1 MASIRKRGN
10 TYQITISCGRD
21 SKDRKITRTTTYRP
35 ELYTSKGHLKTEK
48 TLQKELESFAAE
60 FEKQVLNG
68 SYTDGNKIT
77 FERYAEKY
85 LDEYARKY
93 QAPKTLE
100 STEGNVRRFIKA
112 FGYISLDKLTPLFL
126 QEYVNDMLTERKNPD
141 KPKTISQSTVK
152 RRMAVLSSMLSQ
164 AVRWNLI
171 ASNPME
177 RVRIMPETLIAGDI
191 GKIDENERQQIP
203 CFTREQAELFLS
215 LLDDPLSYRYR
226 SRKTRQADGASSFQE
241 YTAAHTI
248 PLQMKL
254 FFYLAIFTG
263 CRRGELIALTW
274 TDIDFD
280 SSTIHIVKSTSRV
293 KGEIYEKSTKRKRA
307 VKEIVVPAGVI
318 EIARKWKAD
327 QQRYRLT
334 LGSEWKGSNYVFI
347 QNNGAQM
354 GLETPYKA
362 MQRIIKNYNERRKST
377 DPELP
382 VIPLNG
388 LRHTAATLLIT
399 SGVDIR
405 TVSGRLGHAKTSTTL
420 NFYTEFLKEMDH
432 SASDQMEAMLLK
444 RAAQ

>member
-35 ELYTSKGHLKTEK
+35 ELYTAKGHLKTEK
-48 TLQKELESFAAE
+48 TLQKELETFAAE

-68 SYTDGNKIT
+68 SYTDGDKMT

-93 QAPKTLE
+93 QALKTLE

-112 FGYISLDKLTPLFL
+112 FGYMSLDKLTPLFL

-141 KPKTISQSTVK
+141 KPKTISQSTLK

-215 LLDDPLSYRYR
+215 P
-226 SRKTRQADGASSFQE
+226 F
-241 YTAAHTI
+241 
-248 PLQMKL
+248 
-254 FFYLAIFTG
+254 IF
-263 CRRGELIALTW
+263 I
-274 TDIDFD
+274 
-280 SSTIHIVKSTSRV
+280 
-293 KGEIYEKSTKRKRA
+293 
-307 VKEIVVPAGVI
+307 
-318 EIARKWKAD
+318 
-327 QQRYRLT
+327 
-334 LGSEWKGSNYVFI
+334 
-347 QNNGAQM
+347 
-354 GLETPYKA
+354 
-362 MQRIIKNYNERRKST
+362 
-377 DPELP
+377 
-382 VIPLNG
+382 
-388 LRHTAATLLIT
+388 
-399 SGVDIR
+399 
-405 TVSGRLGHAKTSTTL
+405 
-420 NFYTEFLKEMDH
+420 NF
-432 SASDQMEAMLLK
+432 
-444 RAAQ
+444 